1 MIQHRKII
9 QRILILTLVVS
20 VGIINTAN
28 AQRGNK
34 INWRTDYRK
43 AYKESKV
50 TGKPMLLKFTAP
62 WCVFCKKMKKSFDD
76 RTVAE
81 QVNNHYIP
89 VIVNADNEKEL
100 SEALE
105 VKGLPTTVVLTSEL
119 EIAGKIKG
127 FLPPAKLLRSLN
139 GITSQF
145 NDEESIEQ
153 ISLKKVPVQ
162 SDNPVG
168 INKVEFDG
176 VCLVSLV
183 NRKKV
188 VMGEKKYALN
198 YHDHQLFF
206 SSEENKEEFQLD
218 PEKYWP
224 ALNGYCPVSAAG
236 EIEAKGNAKL
246 GAFYKGKLWFFASRD
261 HRKRFATN
269 PRIYLK
275 ELEKRELLN

>member
-1 MIQHRKII
+1 MIQHRNRI
-9 QRILILTLVVS
+9 QRILILTLMVTFGIVS
-20 VGIINTAN
+20 SAN
-28 AQRGNK
+28 AQKSNK

-43 AYKESKV
+43 AYKESQV
-50 TGKPMLLKFTAP
+50 TGKPMLIKFTAP
-62 WCVFCKKMKKSFDD
+62 WCVFCKKMKKSFAD

-127 FLPPAKLLRSLN
+127 FLPPPKLLKSIN
-139 GITSQF
+139 GITNQF

-153 ISLKKVPVQ
+153 ISLKKVPIQGNDPAGV
-162 SDNPVG
+162 
-168 INKVEFDG
+168 NKVEFAG

-183 NRKKV
+183 NRKKI
-188 VMGEKKYALN
+188 VMGDKDHALN

-236 EIEAKGNAKL
+236 KIETKGNAKL

-275 ELEKRELLN
+275 ELDNRDLLN